1 MPTVKTRLV
10 LPVARLTSYPQA
22 ETTHRRRG
30 VFRVSPG
37 RAIDDLRQ
45 ELERAGALRATLEL
59 DVRDGDIRTD
69 GQLRANA
76 RPFSPRVVVSFEH
89 PTAGWLRYPCDT
101 FSDHL
106 DNIRAIALA
115 LEALRAVERYGV
127 VRRAEQYAGWKALP
141 ASTTSTLSSAQAA
154 KVLAEYGYPGAPWG
168 TIVGPRTHTELR
180 EELEAAILSSR
191 DEYEQARRLARK
203 RVHPDVAAS
212 NAAHGVISAHD
223 PRAAWDQVEAA
234 CAVLDAL
241 HGITR

>member
-1 MPTVKTRLV
+1 MPTPKARLT

-22 ETTHRRRG
+22 ETNPRRRG

-59 DVRDGDIRTD
+59 DVRDGDIRAD
-69 GQLRANA
+69 GQLRANS

-141 ASTTSTLSSAQAA
+141 ASTSPTLSSAQAA
-154 KVLAEYGYPGAPWG
+154 KVLAEYGYPGAPEG
-168 TIVGPRTHTELR
+168 TAIAPSTHTSLRQQLR
-180 EELEAAILSSR
+180 EAILASR
-191 DEYEQARRLARK
+191 DEYEAARRIARK
-203 RVHPDVAAS
+203 RVHPDVI
-212 NAAHGVISAHD
+212 AAHGMINVQD

-241 HGITR
+241 HGIER

>member
-1 MPTVKTRLV
+1 MAARALNRLV

-22 ETTHRRRG
+22 ETTNRRRG

-59 DVRDGDIRTD
+59 DVRDGDIKND
-69 GQLRANA
+69 GQLRANS

-141 ASTTSTLSSAQAA
+141 ASTAPTLTTEAA
-154 KVLAEYGYPGAPWG
+154 AAVLAEYGYPGAPAG
-168 TIVGPRTHTELR
+168 TIFAPSTHISLR
-180 EELEAAILSSR
+180 QQLRNAILASR
-191 DEYEQARRLARK
+191 DEYDAARRIARK
-203 RVHPDVAAS
+203 RAHPDVAAS
-212 NAAHGVISAHD
+212 QGVVSAHD

-241 HGITR
+241 HGIRR

>member
-1 MPTVKTRLV
+1 MPTPKARLT

-22 ETTHRRRG
+22 ETDPRRRG

-69 GQLRANA
+69 GQLRANS
-76 RPFSPRVVVSFEH
+76 RPYSPRVVVSFEH

-101 FSDHL
+101 FTDHL

-141 ASTTSTLSSAQAA
+141 ATTTPTLSLEQAA
-154 KVLAEYGYPGAPWG
+154 KLLLSYVTDDPSKDG
-168 TIVGPRTHTELR
+168 TWVQIVEDQDVY
-180 EELEAAILSSR
+180 LEH
-191 DEYEQARRLARK
+191 RRLARAAT
-203 RVHPDVAAS
+203 HPDRLGGNRFS
-212 NAAHGVISAHD
+212 
-223 PRAAWDQVEAA
+223 WDMVEAA
-234 CAVLDAL
+234 CAVLDARW
-241 HGITR
+241 GIRR